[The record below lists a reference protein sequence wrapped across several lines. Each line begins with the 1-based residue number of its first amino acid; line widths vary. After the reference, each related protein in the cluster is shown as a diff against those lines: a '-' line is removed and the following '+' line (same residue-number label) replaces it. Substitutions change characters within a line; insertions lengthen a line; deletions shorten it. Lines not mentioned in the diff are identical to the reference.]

1 LGTDHIL
8 RGLDVGT
15 YSVLVSD
22 KATGCLDSAYA
33 TIRPKPIQEIVLS
46 TEEEGG
52 VPGVSLYP
60 NPGAERFTI
69 LIDNGYVGDVHLQV
83 QSIMGNEV
91 YKTFAGYKGTR
102 TLEVPVESQ
111 KLKPGVY
118 LIKVSLGT
126 GTTHK
131 KWTKL

>member
-1 LGTDHIL
+1 
-8 RGLDVGT
+8 
-15 YSVLVSD
+15 
-22 KATGCLDSAYA
+22 
-33 TIRPKPIQEIVLS
+33 
-46 TEEEGG
+46 
-52 VPGVSLYP
+52 LYP

-69 LIDNGYVGDVHLQV
+69 LIDDGYVGDIPLQV
-83 QSIMGNEV
+83 QSIIGNEV
-91 YKTFAGYKGTR
+91 HKTFAGYRETR
-102 TLEVPVESQ
+102 TLEVPVELQ